1 MKTCGDKNNNLACEL
16 PAGHAG
22 DHYNHKASW
31 SNRYEASA
39 AMSVGL
45 VRLEWARREINEV
58 EIPSV
63 RRALET
69 LAAVLEI
76 ALTGCV
82 DLAAVESLQN
92 SLTENVSCFSC
103 PACYE
108 STIRHLDEVV
118 CLPCRRAWHRTGSSR
133 ALSAEEIK
141 ELR

>member
-45 VRLEWARREINEV
+45 VRLEWARRAISDI

-63 RRALET
+63 RRALEG
-69 LAAVLEI
+69 LADAVEA
-76 ALTGCV
+76 ALTGV
-82 DLAAVESLQN
+82 SLDDVEQLQASLFG
-92 SLTENVSCFSC
+92 SFPSC

-108 STIRHLDEVV
+108 SVKYNAETDGFRCDACKRE
-118 CLPCRRAWHRTGSSR
+118 WHSTGSSR
-133 ALSAEEIK
+133 SL
-141 ELR
+141 